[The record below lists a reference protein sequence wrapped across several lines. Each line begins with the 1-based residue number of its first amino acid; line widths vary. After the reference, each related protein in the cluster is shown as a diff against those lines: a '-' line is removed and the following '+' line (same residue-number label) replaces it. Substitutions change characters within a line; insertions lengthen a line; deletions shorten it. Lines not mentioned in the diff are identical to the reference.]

1 MISLFLQSV
10 CSEKEFG
17 GSRSSFF
24 VQYYTMIK
32 LQHDNTKFYLSTTPL
47 RYINGSHQNIVFGT
61 KKGILA
67 ETFWTV
73 YPLENQTD
81 IQQGE
86 PIQCGTT
93 LRLKNSAY
101 QMFLHSHAIEGPFN
115 KGQEV
120 SAFAQGDN
128 GDLWTVEC
136 DDMWTAATPVYLKHF
151 ETEKYL
157 SATNNIY
164 PPDMLEGYEVYAE
177 DTTTNNGWYI
187 QGGIFIGDDEE

>member
-1 MISLFLQSV
+1 
-10 CSEKEFG
+10 
-17 GSRSSFF
+17 
-24 VQYYTMIK
+24 MIK
-32 LQHDNTKFYLSTTPL
+32 LQHDSTKHYLSSSPL
-47 RYINGSHQNIVFGT
+47 RYINGSHQNIAFGT

-93 LRLKNSAY
+93 LRLNNAAL

-115 KGQEV
+115 HGQEV
-120 SAFAQGDN
+120 TVFDQKDM

-136 DDMWTAATPVYLKHF
+136 DDMWTAATPFYLKHW
-151 ETEKYL
+151 ETNQYL
-157 SATNNIY
+157 SATNNFY
-164 PPDMLEGYEVYAE
+164 PAEMLEGYEIFA
-177 DTTTNNGWYI
+177 DNTTTNNAWHV
-187 QGGIFIGDDEE
+187 QGGIFIGDDEK